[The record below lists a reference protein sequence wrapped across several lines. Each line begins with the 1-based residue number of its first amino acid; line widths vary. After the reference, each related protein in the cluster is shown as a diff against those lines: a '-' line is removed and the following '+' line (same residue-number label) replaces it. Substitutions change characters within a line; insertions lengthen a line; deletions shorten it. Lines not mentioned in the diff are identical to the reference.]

1 MAVAPTAKY
10 LAYDDRW
17 AERRMQLNQSHL
29 GCPFVP
35 TWHCRLKDEWLD
47 VREAQLICDSMSFI
61 PERFHLRGKYTRE
74 RGSILLTNNV
84 ETEINVGEAKLSKT
98 AEDMLAS
105 GYKLEEL
112 PEELQELSEP
122 IHERTLQRFTNPR
135 DFVRYSLWIRGATTG
150 FAEMTPQD
158 FSRITI
164 GDKTIDDLTRKLEE
178 RQSQTGIQESGCQ
191 PPKGRRHPF
200 CYSRP

>member
-1 MAVAPTAKY
+1 M
-10 LAYDDRW
+10 
-17 AERRMQLNQSHL
+17 
-29 GCPFVP
+29 P

-135 DFVRYSLWIRGATTG
+135 DFVRYSLWDKGCNDWIRRDDS
-150 FAEMTPQD
+150 QD

-164 GDKTIDDLTRKLEE
+164 GDKTIDDLTRKLKKGNLKLAYKKADVNLLKEE
-178 RQSQTGIQESGCQ
+178 GIRFAIPDLEN
-191 PPKGRRHPF
+191 PIAEWLVRIHVV
-200 CYSRP
+200 